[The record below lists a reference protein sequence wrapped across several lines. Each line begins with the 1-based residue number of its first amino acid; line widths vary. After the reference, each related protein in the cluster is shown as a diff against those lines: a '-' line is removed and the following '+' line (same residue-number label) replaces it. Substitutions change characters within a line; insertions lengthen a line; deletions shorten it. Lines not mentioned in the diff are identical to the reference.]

1 MKIALLSIIIY
12 FCLTSFVG
20 GNKTWTA
27 IGDSITYL
35 NDHQDET
42 GNRMTK
48 GYMTRV
54 TQQLPDISYLNQ
66 GHNGWTAVA
75 TAKNIEQLGI
85 QKSDIYSVFLGTN
98 DWWQGLPI
106 GNIDNY
112 QKRTGAN
119 TFFGAYRIII
129 DKVISLNPDAKI
141 VLITPMPRQD
151 FVYIA
156 DSHNNAPGSYATKN
170 GQMLSQ
176 FADAVKAIAAMG
188 HYPVIDLYYKSGIN
202 LQNLIKFKRL
212 KNPLTGQYQDYKYPD
227 FVGIPFNPDTDDY
240 PYPPSAIDNAYD
252 GLHPSDKGC
261 QIIANMLVNVL
272 KHY

>member
-1 MKIALLSIIIY
+1 MKITLLSVVI
-12 FCLTSFVG
+12 FFGLTSFVG
-20 GNKTWTA
+20 GEKTWTA

-35 NDHQDET
+35 NNHQNET
-42 GNRMTK
+42 GNRITK

-54 TQQLPDISYLNQ
+54 TEQLPNISYLNQ
-66 GHNGWTAVA
+66 GHNGWTAVG

-98 DWWQGLPI
+98 DWWQGLQI
-106 GNIDNY
+106 GKIDDY
-112 QKRTGAN
+112 QNNTGAN
-119 TFFGAYRIII
+119 TFYGAYRIII
-129 DKVISLNPDAKI
+129 DKIISLNPDAKI

-151 FVYIA
+151 FVYIS
-156 DSHNNAPGSYATKN
+156 DSHNNAPGSYTAKN

-176 FADAVKAIAAMG
+176 FADAVKAIAAIE
-188 HYPVIDLYYKSGIN
+188 HYKIIDLYYKSGIN

-227 FVGIPFNPDTDDY
+227 FVGVPFNPDKDDY
-240 PYPPSAIDNAYD
+240 PYPLPAMDNSYD

-261 QIIANMLVNVL
+261 QTIADMLIKVL